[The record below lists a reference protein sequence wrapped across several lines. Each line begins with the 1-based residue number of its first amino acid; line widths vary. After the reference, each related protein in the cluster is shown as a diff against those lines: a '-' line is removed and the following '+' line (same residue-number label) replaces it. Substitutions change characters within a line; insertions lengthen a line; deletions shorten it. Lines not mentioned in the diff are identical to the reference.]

1 MIYLHAV
8 KCKWYKETNLVSY
21 YNDCNFSDYDLYRV
35 VSLVLDLTGVRFK
48 HTINAL
54 IDYI

>member
-1 MIYLHAV
+1 MLLSV
-8 KCKWYKETNLVSY
+8 NGTKKQTLCQY
-21 YNDCNFSDYDLYRV
+21 YNGCNFSDYDLYRV